1 MRGNW
6 PSKRTAFTV
15 IFTVLRISDLALLRP
30 QPPGEKYGLQDKETL
45 KLLIGCAESANRA
58 KNIAFQ
64 VLCQGARKGTYNGH
78 V

>member
-6 PSKRTAFTV
+6 PNKRTAFTV

-58 KNIAFQ
+58 KNNRLPSA
-64 VLCQGARKGTYNGH
+64 VPGCAKRHL
-78 V
+78 